1 MKLYR
6 NFFVSLLFCFFYF
19 TLVYAENFKKSD
31 IKIIG
36 NKSISKET
44 IFNYIDSK
52 NDVLSTGDI
61 NSFQKKLFETNFFS
75 KIEVKISG
83 NEVFFYL
90 NENPLVEYLIITGL
104 EKKDGIKKAIEKIL
118 SLKENAIFSESLLN
132 NDTKAIYEILSSSGY
147 FKSNVKYKVNQ
158 IENNKV
164 NIFLDINLNQ
174 QFFVNNIFFIGDK
187 KFSTSTLKSAIST
200 TQDSWFNFWSSTT
213 IPSVDRINYDTSLLK
228 KFYLSKGYY
237 DVQIANASIDI
248 VGKNHV
254 NVTFAISSGS
264 RYIFEKILIN
274 NKTASLK
281 EKDLLFLNIS
291 SKSIEKKDY
300 NPASINN
307 LVKKYKDYFIRNN
320 MAVNVD
326 YSVKK
331 LNFDKLAVLF
341 EIEEVSEK
349 RFINNIVVKGN
360 DLTEER
366 VVRNNIFF
374 SEGDVLSPF
383 NIAKSK
389 DSLQALDIFKNV
401 SIETAEATNKNNVDI
416 GISIEE
422 KPTGEISAG
431 AGYGTQGAV
440 ISFALKEKNLLGKG
454 LTANI
459 DMNLGTERVLGK
471 ISLTDPDFTDNGNSL
486 RGGFFVSKFSYDN
499 AGYENKLIGS
509 EIATSYEAFKDVRL
523 ETGLSA
529 DMDSITSQPS
539 ASDLVKSQKGDYLS
553 TKLFYN
559 VYNDKRNRKYQP
571 TSGYTTGFGQ
581 SFATFV
587 SDIPHIS
594 NSIFGSFY
602 SELAEDFVGTIKY
615 RIKSI
620 NSIGDK
626 DVKLSDRIFLSDSE
640 LRGFAFRGVGPK
652 VGGEFIGGNYSYS
665 TNFSTTVPNGIPD
678 SWGARTNIFF
688 DVANVWGTDFS
699 AAIDSNKIRSSTG
712 VGLEWISPLGPLTF
726 SYAIPISKDS
736 TDSIENF
743 KFQLGGTF

>member
-6 NFFVSLLFCFFYF
+6 NFFVSLLLCFFYF

-90 NENPLVEYLIITGL
+90 SENPLTEYIIITGL
-104 EKKDGIKKAIEKIL
+104 EKKINIKKEIEKIL
-118 SLKENAIFSESLLN
+118 SLKENNIFSESLLN
-132 NDTKAIYEILSSSGY
+132 SDIKAIYEILSSFGY
-147 FKSNVKYKVNQ
+147 FKSNVKHTVNQ
-158 IENNKV
+158 IANNKANV
-164 NIFLDINLNQ
+164 FLDINLNQ

-187 KFSTSTLKSAIST
+187 KFSTSSLKSVIST

-213 IPSVDRINYDTSLLK
+213 IPSVTRINYDISKLK
-228 KFYLSKGYY
+228 NFYLSNGYY

-248 VGKNHV
+248 VDKNHV
-254 NVTFAISSGS
+254 SVTFAINSGNK
-264 RYIFEKILIN
+264 YIFEKILVN
-274 NKTASLK
+274 NKTVSLK
-281 EKDLLFLNIS
+281 EKDLLFLSSS
-291 SKSIEKKDY
+291 SKSIEKKNY
-300 NPASINN
+300 NPAIINN
-307 LVKKYKDYFIRNN
+307 LLKKYKDYFINSN
-320 MAVNVD
+320 IAANVN

-331 LNFDKLAVLF
+331 LELDKLAILF
-341 EIEEVSEK
+341 EIEEVNEK
-349 RFINNIVVKGN
+349 KFINNILVKGN
-360 DLTEER
+360 DLTEES
-366 VVRNNIFF
+366 VIRNNIFF
-374 SEGDVLSPF
+374 SEGDLF
-383 NIAKSK
+383 NPSSIAKSK

-401 SIETAEATNKNNVDI
+401 TVETTEAINKNNIDI
-416 GISIEE
+416 GILIEE

-440 ISFALKEKNLLGKG
+440 ITFALKEKNLLGKG
-454 LTANI
+454 VAADIN
-459 DMNLGTERVLGK
+459 MSLGTERILGK

-486 RGGFFVSKFSYDN
+486 RGNVLVSKYSYDN
-499 AGYENKLIGS
+499 AGYENKVIGS

-529 DMDSITSQPS
+529 NMDSIAPQS
-539 ASDLVKSQKGDYLS
+539 AASNLIKSREGDYLS
-553 TKLFYN
+553 TNFFYN
-559 VYNDKRNRKYQP
+559 VYGDKRNRKYQP
-571 TSGYTTGFGQ
+571 TSGYTAGFGQ

-587 SDIPHIS
+587 SDIPYIS

-615 RIKSI
+615 KIKSI
-620 NSIGDK
+620 NSINDK
-626 DVKLSDRIFLSDSE
+626 DIKLSDRIFLSDSE
-640 LRGFAFRGVGPK
+640 LRGFTFRGVGPK
-652 VGGEFIGGNYSYS
+652 VDGEFIGGNYSYS
-665 TNFSTTVPNGIPD
+665 TNFSTTVPNGMPD

-699 AAIDSNKIRSSTG
+699 GAIDANKIRSSTG
-712 VGLEWISPLGPLTF
+712 VGLEWVSPLGPLTF
-726 SYAIPISKDS
+726 TYAIPISKDS

>member
-1 MKLYR
+1 MKLDR
-6 NFFVSLLFCFFYF
+6 FFFSTLLVCFFYF
-19 TLVYAENFKKSD
+19 ASVYAENFKKSD

-52 NDVLSTGDI
+52 NDELSTGDI
-61 NSFQKKLFETNFFS
+61 NSLQKKLFETNFFS

-90 NENPLVEYLIITGL
+90 SENPLTEYIIITGL
-104 EKKDGIKKAIEKIL
+104 EKKINIKKEIEKIL
-118 SLKENAIFSESLLN
+118 SLKENNIFSESLLN
-132 NDTKAIYEILSSSGY
+132 SDIKAIYEILTSFGY
-147 FKSNVKYKVNQ
+147 FKSNVKHTVNQ
-158 IENNKV
+158 IANNKANV
-164 NIFLDINLNQ
+164 FLDINLNQ

-187 KFSTSTLKSAIST
+187 KFSTSSLKSVIST

-213 IPSVDRINYDTSLLK
+213 IPSVTRINYDISKLK
-228 KFYLSKGYY
+228 NFYLSNGYY

-254 NVTFAISSGS
+254 SVTFAINSGNK
-264 RYIFEKILIN
+264 YIFEKILVN
-274 NKTASLK
+274 NKTVSLK
-281 EKDLLFLNIS
+281 EKDLLFLSSS
-291 SKSIEKKDY
+291 SKSIEKKNY
-300 NPASINN
+300 NPAIINN
-307 LVKKYKDYFIRNN
+307 LLKKYKDYFINSN
-320 MAVNVD
+320 IAANVN

-331 LNFDKLAVLF
+331 LELDKLAILF
-341 EIEEVSEK
+341 EIEEVNEK
-349 RFINNIVVKGN
+349 KFINNILVKGN
-360 DLTEER
+360 DLTEES
-366 VVRNNIFF
+366 VIRNNIFF
-374 SEGDVLSPF
+374 SEGDLF
-383 NIAKSK
+383 NPSSIAKSK

-401 SIETAEATNKNNVDI
+401 TVETTEAINKNNIDI
-416 GISIEE
+416 GILIEE

-440 ISFALKEKNLLGKG
+440 ITFALKEKNLLGKG
-454 LTANI
+454 VAADIN
-459 DMNLGTERVLGK
+459 MSLGTERILGK

-486 RGGFFVSKFSYDN
+486 RGNVFVSKYSYDN
-499 AGYENKLIGS
+499 AGYENKVIGS

-529 DMDSITSQPS
+529 NMDSIAPQS
-539 ASDLVKSQKGDYLS
+539 AASNLIKSREGDYLS
-553 TKLFYN
+553 TNFFYN
-559 VYNDKRNRKYQP
+559 VYGDKRNRKYQP
-571 TSGYTTGFGQ
+571 TSGYTAGFGQ

-587 SDIPHIS
+587 SDIPYIS

-615 RIKSI
+615 KIKSI
-620 NSIGDK
+620 NSINDK
-626 DVKLSDRIFLSDSE
+626 DIKLSDRIFLSDSE
-640 LRGFAFRGVGPK
+640 LRGFTFRGVGPK
-652 VGGEFIGGNYSYS
+652 VDGEFIGGNYSYS
-665 TNFSTTVPNGIPD
+665 TNFSTTVPNGMPD

-699 AAIDSNKIRSSTG
+699 GAIDANKIRSSTG
-712 VGLEWISPLGPLTF
+712 VGLEWVSPLGPLTF
-726 SYAIPISKDS
+726 TYAIPISKDS

>member
-307 LVKKYKDYFIRNN
+307 LVKKYKDYFISNN

>member
-1 MKLYR
+1 M
-6 NFFVSLLFCFFYF
+6 
-19 TLVYAENFKKSD
+19 
-31 IKIIG
+31 
-36 NKSISKET
+36 
-44 IFNYIDSK
+44 
-52 NDVLSTGDI
+52 
-61 NSFQKKLFETNFFS
+61 
-75 KIEVKISG
+75 
-83 NEVFFYL
+83 
-90 NENPLVEYLIITGL
+90 
-104 EKKDGIKKAIEKIL
+104 
-118 SLKENAIFSESLLN
+118 
-132 NDTKAIYEILSSSGY
+132 
-147 FKSNVKYKVNQ
+147 NQ

-281 EKDLLFLNIS
+281 EKDLLFLNSS

-307 LVKKYKDYFIRNN
+307 LVKKYKDYFISNN

-529 DMDSITSQPS
+529 DMDSITLQSS
-539 ASDLVKSQKGDYLS
+539 ASDLIKSQKGDYLS

-615 RIKSI
+615 RIKAI

-699 AAIDSNKIRSSTG
+699 AAIDGNKIRSSTG

>member
-1 MKLYR
+1 MKLDR
-6 NFFVSLLFCFFYF
+6 NFFVSLLICFFYF
-19 TLVYAENFKKSD
+19 SSVYAANFKKSD

-52 NDVLSTGDI
+52 SDVLSTGDI

-213 IPSVDRINYDTSLLK
+213 IPSVARINYDISTLK
-228 KFYLSKGYY
+228 NFYLSNGYY

-248 VGKNHV
+248 EGKNHV
-254 NVTFAISSGS
+254 NITFSISSGNK
-264 RYIFEKILIN
+264 YIFEKILVN

-281 EKDLLFLNIS
+281 EKDLLFLNSS
-291 SKSIEKKDY
+291 SKSMEKKDY
-300 NPASINN
+300 NPEIINR
-307 LVKKYKDYFIRNN
+307 LVKKYKEYFVYNN
-320 MAVNVD
+320 IMANVD
-326 YSVKK
+326 YSVKI
-331 LNFDKLAVLF
+331 LDLDKLTVLF
-341 EIEEVSEK
+341 DIEEVNEK
-349 RFINNIVVKGN
+349 RLINNILVKGN
-360 DLTEER
+360 DLTEES
-366 VVRNNIFF
+366 VIRNNIVF
-374 SEGDVLSPF
+374 SEGDLFDPS
-383 NIAKSK
+383 NIEKSK
-389 DSLQALDIFKNV
+389 DSLKALDIFKNV
-401 SIETAEATNKNNVDI
+401 TIEISEATNKNTVDI
-416 GISIEE
+416 SILIEE

-454 LTANI
+454 VAADIN
-459 DMNLGTERVLGK
+459 MSLGTERVLGK
-471 ISLTDPDFTDNGNSL
+471 ISLTDPYFTDNGNSL
-486 RGGFFVSKFSYDN
+486 RGNVFVSKYSYNN
-499 AGYENKLIGS
+499 AGYENKVIGS

-529 DMDSITSQPS
+529 DMDSITPQSS
-539 ASDLVKSQKGDYLS
+539 ASSLIKSRDGDYLS
-553 TKLFYN
+553 TKIFYN
-559 VYNDKRNRKYQP
+559 TYNDKRNRKYQP
-571 TSGYTTGFGQ
+571 TSGYTVGFGQ
-581 SFATFV
+581 GLATFV
-587 SDIPHIS
+587 SDIPYIS

-615 RIKSI
+615 KIKSI
-620 NSIGDK
+620 NSINDK
-626 DVKLSDRIFLSDSE
+626 DIKLSDRIFLSDSE
-640 LRGFAFRGVGPK
+640 LRGFTFRGVGPK
-652 VGGEFIGGNYSYS
+652 VDGEFIGGNYSYS
-665 TNFSTTVPNGIPD
+665 TNFSTTVPNGTPD

-699 AAIDSNKIRSSTG
+699 GAIDGNKIRSSTG
-712 VGLEWISPLGPLTF
+712 VGLEWVSPLGPLTF
-726 SYAIPISKDS
+726 TYAIPISKDS

>member
-1 MKLYR
+1 MKLDR
-6 NFFVSLLFCFFYF
+6 VFFSTLLVCFFYF
-19 TLVYAENFKKSD
+19 ASVYAANFKKSD

-52 NDVLSTGDI
+52 NDVLSTEDV
-61 NSFQKKLFETNFFS
+61 NSFQKKLFESNFFS

-83 NEVFFYL
+83 NEVFIYL
-90 NENPLVEYLIITGL
+90 NENPLVEYLIVTGL
-104 EKKDGIKKAIEKIL
+104 EKKPAIKKKIEQIL

-132 NDTKAIYEILSSSGY
+132 NDTKTIYEILSSFGY
-147 FKSNVKYKVNQ
+147 FKGNVQYKVNQ

-187 KFSTSTLKSAIST
+187 KFSTSTLKSNIST
-200 TQDSWFNFWSSTT
+200 TQDSWFNVWSTTT
-213 IPSVDRINYDTSLLK
+213 IPSVDRINYDISSLK

-248 VGKNHV
+248 KGKNHV
-254 NVTFAISSGS
+254 NITFAINSGN
-264 RYIFEKILIN
+264 RYIFDKILVN
-274 NKTASLK
+274 NKAVSLK
-281 EKDLLFLNIS
+281 EQDLLFLNSS

-300 NPASINN
+300 NPATING
-307 LVKKYKDYFIRNN
+307 LVKKYKDYFISKNI
-320 MAVNVD
+320 AANVD

-331 LNFDKLAVLF
+331 LDFNKLSVLF
-341 EIEEVSEK
+341 EIEEVNEK
-349 RFINNIVVKGN
+349 RFINNILVKGN
-360 DLTEER
+360 DLTEES
-366 VVRNNIFF
+366 VIRNNIFF
-374 SEGDVLSPF
+374 SEGDLF
-383 NIAKSK
+383 NPSNMAKSK
-389 DSLQALDIFKNV
+389 DSLQALNIFKNV
-401 SIETAEATNKNNVDI
+401 TIETAEGTNKNNINI
-416 GISIEE
+416 GILIEE

-440 ISFALKEKNLLGKG
+440 ISFALKEKNLFGKG
-454 LTANI
+454 VAADI
-459 DMNLGTERVLGK
+459 DMSLGTERVLGK

-486 RGGFFVSKFSYDN
+486 RGSLFVSKFSYNN
-499 AGYENKLIGS
+499 AGYDNKLIGS

-529 DMDSITSQPS
+529 DMDSITAQPETS
-539 ASDLVKSQKGDYLS
+539 RIIKSREGDYLS
-553 TKLFYN
+553 TKFFYN
-559 VYNDKRNRKYQP
+559 VYNDKRNRKYKP
-571 TSGYTTGFGQ
+571 TSGYTAGFGQ
-581 SFATFV
+581 GLATLF
-587 SDIPHIS
+587 SDIPYIS

-620 NSIGDK
+620 NSFGDK
-626 DVKLSDRIFLSDSE
+626 DIKLSDRIFLSDSE
-640 LRGFAFRGVGPK
+640 LRGFTFRGTGPK
-652 VGGEFIGGNYSYS
+652 VDGEFIGGNYSYS
-665 TNFSTTVPNGIPD
+665 TNFSTTVPNGLPD
-678 SWGARTNIFF
+678 SWGATTNIFF

-699 AAIDSNKIRSSTG
+699 EGVDSNKIRSSTG
-712 VGLEWISPLGPLTF
+712 VGFEWVSPVGPVTF
-726 SYAIPISKDS
+726 TYALPISKGS

>member
-1 MKLYR
+1 MKLDR
-6 NFFVSLLFCFFYF
+6 VFFSTLLVCFFYF
-19 TLVYAENFKKSD
+19 ASVYAENFKKSD

-52 NDVLSTGDI
+52 NDVLSTGDL
-61 NSFQKKLFETNFFS
+61 NSLQKKLFETNFFS

-90 NENPLVEYLIITGL
+90 SENPLTEYIIITGL
-104 EKKDGIKKAIEKIL
+104 EKKINIKKEIEKIL
-118 SLKENAIFSESLLN
+118 SLKENNIFSESLLN
-132 NDTKAIYEILSSSGY
+132 SDIKAIYEILSSFGY
-147 FKSNVKYKVNQ
+147 FKSNVKHTVNQ
-158 IENNKV
+158 IANNKANV
-164 NIFLDINLNQ
+164 FLDINLNQ

-187 KFSTSTLKSAIST
+187 KFSTSSLKSVIST

-213 IPSVDRINYDTSLLK
+213 IPSVTRINYDISKLK
-228 KFYLSKGYY
+228 NFYLSNGYY

-254 NVTFAISSGS
+254 SVTFAINSGNK
-264 RYIFEKILIN
+264 YIFEKILVN
-274 NKTASLK
+274 NKTVSLK
-281 EKDLLFLNIS
+281 EKDLLFLSSS
-291 SKSIEKKDY
+291 SKSIEKKNY
-300 NPASINN
+300 NPAIINN
-307 LVKKYKDYFIRNN
+307 LLKKYKDYFINSN
-320 MAVNVD
+320 IAANVN

-331 LNFDKLAVLF
+331 LELDRLAILF
-341 EIEEVSEK
+341 EIEEVNEK
-349 RFINNIVVKGN
+349 KFINNILVKGN
-360 DLTEER
+360 DLTEES
-366 VVRNNIFF
+366 VIRNNIFF
-374 SEGDVLSPF
+374 SEGDLF
-383 NIAKSK
+383 NPSSIAKSK

-401 SIETAEATNKNNVDI
+401 TVETTEAINKNNIDI
-416 GISIEE
+416 GILIEE

-440 ISFALKEKNLLGKG
+440 ITFALKEKNLLGKG
-454 LTANI
+454 VAADIN
-459 DMNLGTERVLGK
+459 MSLGTERVLGK

-486 RGGFFVSKFSYDN
+486 RGNVFVSKYSYDN
-499 AGYENKLIGS
+499 AGYENKVIGS

-529 DMDSITSQPS
+529 NMDSIAPQS
-539 ASDLVKSQKGDYLS
+539 AASNLIKSREGDYLS
-553 TKLFYN
+553 TNFFYN
-559 VYNDKRNRKYQP
+559 VYGDKRNRKYQP
-571 TSGYTTGFGQ
+571 TSGYTAGFGQ

-587 SDIPHIS
+587 SDIPYIS

-615 RIKSI
+615 KIKSI
-620 NSIGDK
+620 NSINDK
-626 DVKLSDRIFLSDSE
+626 DIKLSDRIFLSDSE
-640 LRGFAFRGVGPK
+640 LRGFTFRGVGPK
-652 VGGEFIGGNYSYS
+652 VDGEFIGGNYSYS
-665 TNFSTTVPNGIPD
+665 TNFSTTVPNGMPD

-699 AAIDSNKIRSSTG
+699 GAIDANKIRSSTG
-712 VGLEWISPLGPLTF
+712 VGLEWVSPLGPLTF
-726 SYAIPISKDS
+726 TYAIPISKDS

>member
-1 MKLYR
+1 MKLDR
-6 NFFVSLLFCFFYF
+6 FFFSTLLVCFFYF
-19 TLVYAENFKKSD
+19 ASVYAENFKKSD

-61 NSFQKKLFETNFFS
+61 NSLQKKLFETNFFS

-90 NENPLVEYLIITGL
+90 SENPLTEYIIITGL
-104 EKKDGIKKAIEKIL
+104 EKKINIKKEIEKIL
-118 SLKENAIFSESLLN
+118 SLKENNIFSESLLN
-132 NDTKAIYEILSSSGY
+132 SDIKAIYEILSSFGY
-147 FKSNVKYKVNQ
+147 FKSNVKHTVNQ
-158 IENNKV
+158 IANNKANV
-164 NIFLDINLNQ
+164 FLDINLNQ

-187 KFSTSTLKSAIST
+187 KFSTSSLKSVIST

-213 IPSVDRINYDTSLLK
+213 IPSVTRINYDISKLK
-228 KFYLSKGYY
+228 NFYLSNGYY

-248 VGKNHV
+248 VDKNHV
-254 NVTFAISSGS
+254 SVTFAINSGNK
-264 RYIFEKILIN
+264 YIFEKILVN
-274 NKTASLK
+274 NKTVSLK
-281 EKDLLFLNIS
+281 EKDLLFLSSS
-291 SKSIEKKDY
+291 SKSIEKKNY
-300 NPASINN
+300 NPAIINN
-307 LVKKYKDYFIRNN
+307 LLKKYKDYFINSN
-320 MAVNVD
+320 IAANVN

-331 LNFDKLAVLF
+331 LELDKLAILF
-341 EIEEVSEK
+341 EIEEVNEK
-349 RFINNIVVKGN
+349 KFINNILVKGN
-360 DLTEER
+360 DLTEES
-366 VVRNNIFF
+366 VIRNNIFF
-374 SEGDVLSPF
+374 SEGDLF
-383 NIAKSK
+383 NPSSIAKSK

-401 SIETAEATNKNNVDI
+401 TVETTEAINKNNIDI
-416 GISIEE
+416 GILIEE

-440 ISFALKEKNLLGKG
+440 ITFALKEKNLLGKG
-454 LTANI
+454 VAADIN
-459 DMNLGTERVLGK
+459 MSLGTERILGK

-486 RGGFFVSKFSYDN
+486 RGNVFVSKYSYDN
-499 AGYENKLIGS
+499 AGYENKVIGS

-529 DMDSITSQPS
+529 NMDSIAPQS
-539 ASDLVKSQKGDYLS
+539 AASNLIKSREGDYLS
-553 TKLFYN
+553 TNFFYN
-559 VYNDKRNRKYQP
+559 VYGDKRNRKYQP
-571 TSGYTTGFGQ
+571 TSGYTAGFGQ

-587 SDIPHIS
+587 SDIPYIS

-615 RIKSI
+615 KIKSI
-620 NSIGDK
+620 NSINDK
-626 DVKLSDRIFLSDSE
+626 DIKLSDRIFLSDSE
-640 LRGFAFRGVGPK
+640 LRGFTFRGVGPK
-652 VGGEFIGGNYSYS
+652 VDGEFIGGNYSYS
-665 TNFSTTVPNGIPD
+665 TNFSTTVPNGMPD

-699 AAIDSNKIRSSTG
+699 GAIDANKIRSSTG
-712 VGLEWISPLGPLTF
+712 VGLEWVSPLGPLTF
-726 SYAIPISKDS
+726 TYAIPISKDS

>member
-264 RYIFEKILIN
+264 KYIFEKILIN

-281 EKDLLFLNIS
+281 EKDLLFLNSS

-307 LVKKYKDYFIRNN
+307 LVKKYKDYFISNN

-529 DMDSITSQPS
+529 DMDSITSQSS
-539 ASDLVKSQKGDYLS
+539 ASDLIKSQKGDYLS